1 MSKGAERAFKVLEFQ
16 PKEKSEEEMSLEQ
29 SINDLVDIM
38 RELDR
43 IGKVV
48 GWIGLPERVYLACSH
63 TLIHSL
69 KLAQAL
75 NERNWVPRR
84 RDTET

>member
-1 MSKGAERAFKVLEFQ
+1 MSEGAERAFKVLQFQ
-16 PKEKSEEEMSLEQ
+16 PKEKAEQEMSLEQ

-48 GWIGLPERVYLACSH
+48 GWIGLPERVYLAFSH
-63 TLIHSL
+63 TLMHSL
-69 KLAQAL
+69 KLAKAL
-75 NERNWVPRR
+75 NERSWVPRR